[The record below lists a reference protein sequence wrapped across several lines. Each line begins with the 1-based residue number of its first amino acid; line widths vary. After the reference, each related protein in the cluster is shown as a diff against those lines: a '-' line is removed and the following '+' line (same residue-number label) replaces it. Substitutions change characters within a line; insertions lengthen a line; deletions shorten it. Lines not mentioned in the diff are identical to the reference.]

1 MPCYRV
7 TVIVANVKQY
17 RKFFYSQLRDVLG
30 PYRIQ
35 LTVLYSDPD
44 PVEHK
49 KADSID
55 LSPPLGK
62 KIPRFFIWNNRVLL
76 QMLALKDVAKS
87 DLIIIVQST
96 GYLVNYPL
104 LLLSALGLKRI
115 AFWGHG
121 YNRQGRSGALSER
134 VKRRLANASDWWF
147 AYTQETARYLCSVG
161 VSPHKITVIE
171 NAIDTRGVQETVESV
186 TADEIASMR
195 QRVGL
200 TATDRVGLYCGSLY
214 KEKRIS
220 LLLSSAAQ
228 IAKTVPDFRLLVVGA
243 GLEAEA
249 VQTFSK
255 ANLSV
260 HYAGAMFG
268 RDKAICFRIAEL
280 FFNPGA
286 VGLGILDSF
295 AASLPLVTTNDAL
308 HGPEIEYLRHGTNGL
323 RVEGTSVALSQ
334 GVINLLQNDALLNK
348 LRIGAAETAKRY
360 TLENMVKNVRDGIL
374 ACLLASSKRVRTD
387 RTG

>member
-17 RKFFYSQLRDVLG
+17 RKLFYSQLRDVLG

-62 KIPRFFIWNNRVLL
+62 KIARFFIWNNRVLL

-134 VKRRLANASDWWF
+134 IKRRLANASDWWF
-147 AYTQETARYLCSVG
+147 AYTQETARYLCSAFLALISDQYLFRVCLLGRHDLGCGEGETTAPRIATVVLRPPVG
-161 VSPHKITVIE
+161 LRSGSCWRG
-171 NAIDTRGVQETVESV
+171 AI
-186 TADEIASMR
+186 R
-195 QRVGL
+195 QRAGGEN
-200 TATDRVGLYCGSLY
+200 R
-214 KEKRIS
+214 EK
-220 LLLSSAAQ
+220 
-228 IAKTVPDFRLLVVGA
+228 
-243 GLEAEA
+243 
-249 VQTFSK
+249 
-255 ANLSV
+255 
-260 HYAGAMFG
+260 H
-268 RDKAICFRIAEL
+268 
-280 FFNPGA
+280 
-286 VGLGILDSF
+286 
-295 AASLPLVTTNDAL
+295 
-308 HGPEIEYLRHGTNGL
+308 
-323 RVEGTSVALSQ
+323 VA
-334 GVINLLQNDALLNK
+334 
-348 LRIGAAETAKRY
+348 
-360 TLENMVKNVRDGIL
+360 
-374 ACLLASSKRVRTD
+374 
-387 RTG
+387 